1 MIRFKARN
9 TDPELMD
16 DPSLDLAHIQKVLR
30 DIHKAN
36 KWLGGTRITIGAI
49 RKLIVAGEKNTYTI
63 VDVGCG
69 DGSMLRE
76 VAAFCR
82 KNQVKAQFIGIDI
95 NQNSLSIAR
104 NASAAFPEIRFLQK
118 DVLLLRPDALE
129 CDILLCTLTMHHF
142 SDEQIRLFLAHFAAL
157 SKTGVI
163 INDLDRNKIAY
174 VLFMLFSRLF
184 MKTHIARYD
193 GLISIKS
200 GFTRK
205 ELLTFSGSLPNMS
218 HTITWRWAF
227 RYLWIMKHPK

>member
-16 DPSLDLAHIQKVLR
+16 DPSLDSAHIQKVLQ

-36 KWLGGTRITIGAI
+36 TWLGGTGITIGAL
-49 RKLIVAGEKNTYTI
+49 RELIKARPKNSYTI

-76 VAAFCR
+76 VASFCR
-82 KNQVKAQFIGIDI
+82 KNQVNARLIGIDI
-95 NQNSLSIAR
+95 NENSLSIAR
-104 NASAAFPEIRFLQK
+104 NESAAFPEIRYLKK
-118 DVLLLRPDALE
+118 DVLMLTPDSLE

-142 SDEQIRLFLAHFAAL
+142 SDEQIGLFLKQFASL

-163 INDLDRNKIAY
+163 INDLDRNKLAY
-174 VLFMLFSRLF
+174 ALFVLFSRIF
-184 MKTHIARYD
+184 IKTYIARHD

-205 ELLTFSGSLPNMS
+205 ELVTFSRSLPNMS
-218 HTITWRWAF
+218 HTIKWRWAF
-227 RYLWIMKHPK
+227 RYLWTMKHP